1 MRSPVGEL
9 LTVARTLVR
18 PRNEP
23 AVPYVAARDV
33 RGYGGQ
39 SADLVGTQ
47 AGAIEAFG
55 QNGTL
60 FAIITKLAQ
69 GVAATDWHMH
79 KIAAS
84 GARSSA
90 VCEMCEETGVTLV
103 TDHPALVVWNRPNDF
118 FTSSLF
124 VESFEQHVDLVG
136 EGWWVV
142 VWLGGRPIEIWPVR
156 PDRMAPV
163 RDPQKFISGYVYR
176 SPDGQLI
183 PLRLDEV
190 ISMRTPAPW
199 DPYRGA
205 GAVQTLFNQLWGSK
219 YAAEWNRRFFENSA
233 LPGGV
238 IEIPTHLQDN
248 EWREF
253 QDRFSESHRG
263 VRNAHTVAMLEYG
276 AKWVDTK
283 YTMRDMEF
291 TELRQVTREE
301 MREAFAMHGHILGLS
316 EDVNRA
322 NADAADVTFAR
333 RQLVPRLDRIRDALN
348 GPFLKLFG
356 AMGKGY
362 AFAYANPV
370 PEDREADNAER
381 TSRATAYKTYVD
393 AGVDRDDAAR
403 VCGLPPLREQVVVD
417 DSLGA
422 EKAKAMA
429 EMIQKIYLGI
439 GKAISSAEARDIL
452 NGAGIY
458 PLTPGPTPAEPPGSA
473 LAVPPPAPAPPTTDL
488 VPTGMLPW
496 LRRP

>member
-9 LTVARTLVR
+9 VALASRALVR
-18 PRNEP
+18 PRNDA
-23 AVPYVAARDV
+23 AVPYVGQRDV
-33 RGYGGQ
+33 RGYSGQ
-39 SADLVGTQ
+39 TADLAGTQ
-47 AGAIEAFG
+47 AGAIDAFG

-60 FAIITKLAQ
+60 FATITKLAQ
-69 GVAATDWHMH
+69 GTSAVDWHMH
-79 KIAAS
+79 RLASS

-90 VCEMCEETGVTLV
+90 ACELCEETGVTHV
-103 TDHPALVVWNRPNDF
+103 PTHPALEVWDRPNDF

-124 VESFEQHVDLVG
+124 VETFQQHVDLVG

-142 VWLGGRPIEIWPVR
+142 AYLGGRPIELWPVR

-163 RDPQKFISGYVYR
+163 RDPKTFIDGYVYR

-190 ISMRTPAPW
+190 VTLRTPAPW

-205 GAVQTLFNQLWGSK
+205 GAVQTLFNNLWGAK

-233 LPGGV
+233 IPGGV
-238 IEIPTHLQDN
+238 IEIPAHLSDP

-253 QDRFSESHRG
+253 QDRWAESHRG

-276 AKWVDTK
+276 AKWIDAK
-283 YTMRDMEF
+283 YTQRDMEF
-291 TELRQVTREE
+291 VDLRRVNREE
-301 MREAFAMHGHILGLS
+301 IREAFAMHGHILGLS

-333 RQLVPRLDRIRDALN
+333 RQSVPRLDRIRDALN

-381 TSRATAYKTYVD
+381 ISKATAFKTLTE
-393 AGVDRDDAAR
+393 AGVEPDDAAKF
-403 VCGLPPLREQVVVD
+403 CGLPPLRM
-417 DSLGA
+417 
-422 EKAKAMA
+422 KAPM
-429 EMIQKIYLGI
+429 
-439 GKAISSAEARDIL
+439 
-452 NGAGIY
+452 
-458 PLTPGPTPAEPPGSA
+458 PA
-473 LAVPPPAPAPPTTDL
+473 APAAPALSPSGGPPFAR
-488 VPTGMLPW
+488 LPW
-496 LRRP
+496 QR